1 MPSTTTNRPE
11 ARHRLGRVRAKIRSS
26 ARNTWGASHDEPSET
41 EITLKNYE
49 PVMSFGEDAAEGYV
63 DFKRGDEVEAVAFL
77 EQMAQGG
84 PALELAIGTG
94 RIALPLAARGIHV
107 DGIDISTA
115 LVDQLRSKPGGDQ
128 LSVTIGDFA
137 DVPVPGAYRLIYVV
151 FNTLHNLLTQDEQV
165 RCFENVA
172 DHLTDDGSFLIEA
185 SVPSRFYCL
194 QNDQYVEAEAIEI
207 DEVRLD
213 VAQHDPVTQL
223 LHENHVSISTEG
235 VRLNPIVTRYIWPSE
250 LDLMARIAGLRL
262 KERWG
267 GWSREPYNST
277 TDKLVSVYGR

>member
-1 MPSTTTNRPE
+1 M
-11 ARHRLGRVRAKIRSS
+11 
-26 ARNTWGASHDEPSET
+26 
-41 EITLKNYE
+41 
-49 PVMSFGEDAAEGYV
+49 
-63 DFKRGDEVEAVAFL
+63 
-77 EQMAQGG
+77 
-84 PALELAIGTG
+84 
-94 RIALPLAARGIHV
+94 
-107 DGIDISTA
+107 
-115 LVDQLRSKPGGDQ
+115 
-128 LSVTIGDFA
+128 
-137 DVPVPGAYRLIYVV
+137 
-151 FNTLHNLLTQDEQV
+151 
-165 RCFENVA
+165 
-172 DHLTDDGSFLIEA
+172 
-185 SVPSRFYCL
+185 

-223 LHENHVSISTEG
+223 LYENHVSISTEG

>member
-1 MPSTTTNRPE
+1 
-11 ARHRLGRVRAKIRSS
+11 
-26 ARNTWGASHDEPSET
+26 
-41 EITLKNYE
+41 
-49 PVMSFGEDAAEGYV
+49 MS
-63 DFKRGDEVEAVAFL
+63 
-77 EQMAQGG
+77 
-84 PALELAIGTG
+84 
-94 RIALPLAARGIHV
+94 
-107 DGIDISTA
+107 
-115 LVDQLRSKPGGDQ
+115 
-128 LSVTIGDFA
+128 
-137 DVPVPGAYRLIYVV
+137 
-151 FNTLHNLLTQDEQV
+151 TQDEQIS
-165 RCFENVA
+165 CFENVA

-207 DEVRLD
+207 DEIRLD

-223 LHENHVSISTEG
+223 LQENQVSISTEG